1 MTDISKKITDLEASI
16 ARQRESA
23 AYAEGSSYREEMS
36 RLSRMERELHQL
48 KKERDANA
56 IT

>member
-1 MTDISKKITDLEASI
+1 MTDINKKITDLESSI

-36 RLSRMERELHQL
+36 RLSRMEQELFQL

-56 IT
+56 VT